1 MDAARNA
8 SAERLSDVAGLA
20 RPVSM
25 ADEQSLPVL
34 PALEGVFPHGGLQR
48 GFTVTVQ
55 GGPGTNALALAL
67 MAGASGSGSWVAA
80 VGMPSLGIASAAEMG
95 VVLERLV
102 LVAAPVSGRWPA
114 VVASLIDSFDL
125 VLVNWPDASAAM
137 VRRLGL
143 RTRDRRAVLISVAS
157 AGRGQSWH
165 EGADVRLTVRSSR
178 WEGLGSGHGRLTA
191 RRLEVET
198 SGRRSPVSRSTTLWL
213 PDKSGQV
220 TEQAPRKVDPV
231 PLGDGAFQIG

>member
-25 ADEQSLPVL
+25 ADEQSLPVGL
-34 PALEGVFPHGGLQR
+34 GGGACPR
-48 GFTVTVQ
+48 GAAARPVQ

-198 SGRRSPVSRSTTLWL
+198 SGRRSPVSHSTTLWL

-220 TEQAPRKVDPV
+220 TEQARRKVDPV

>member
-1 MDAARNA
+1 MDPARNA

-25 ADEQSLPVL
+25 AGEQSLPVL
-34 PALEGVFPHGGLQR
+34 KALESLFPHGGLQR
-48 GFTVTVQ
+48 GFSVTVQ

-67 MAGASGSGSWVAA
+67 MAGASKAGSWVAA

-102 LVAAPVSGRWPA
+102 LVATPASGRWPK

-125 VLVNWPDASAAM
+125 VLVNWPGASFEM

-143 RTRDRRAVLISVAS
+143 KTRDRRAVLISVAS
-157 AGRGQSWH
+157 AGRGRPWQ
-165 EGADVRLTVRSSR
+165 EAADVRLTVRSSR

-191 RRLEVET
+191 RRLEVEA
-198 SGRRSPVSRSTTLWL
+198 SGRRAPVPRSATLWL
-213 PDKSGQV
+213 PDRSGRV
-220 TEQAPRKVDPV
+220 TAHEPQAVEPV
-231 PLGDGAFQIG
+231 PLGDRVLKIN

>member
-1 MDAARNA
+1 MDAARSA
-8 SAERLSDVAGLA
+8 SVERLRDVAELT

-25 ADEQSLPVL
+25 AEEQSLPVL
-34 PALEGVFPHGGLQR
+34 PALEGMLPRGVLQR
-48 GFTVTVQ
+48 GFTVSVQ

-67 MAGASGSGSWVAA
+67 MAGASGAGSWVAA

-95 VVLERLV
+95 VALERLI
-102 LVAAPVSGRWPA
+102 LVAAPTTQRWPT

-125 VLVNWPDASAAM
+125 VLVNWPGVSAAM

-165 EGADVRLTVRSSR
+165 DAADVRLTVRSAR
-178 WEGLGSGHGRLTA
+178 WEGLGSGHGRLAA

-198 SGRRSPVSRSTTLWL
+198 SGRRSPVSLSTTLWL

-220 TEQAPRKVDPV
+220 SEPAPRTVESV
-231 PLGDGAFQIG
+231 PSWDEAFRIS